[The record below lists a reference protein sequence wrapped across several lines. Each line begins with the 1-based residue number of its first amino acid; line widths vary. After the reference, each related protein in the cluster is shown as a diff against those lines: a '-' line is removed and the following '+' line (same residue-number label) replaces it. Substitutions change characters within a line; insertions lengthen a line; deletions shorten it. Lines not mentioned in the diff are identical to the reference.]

1 MCPKLHE
8 QTRNDPVGAV
18 LFQSVEAPVGL
29 AFVEVLVRVMA
40 GRPGILQGAPEVVLA
55 LRCAVQF
62 VPVLEVVPVLTVAL
76 WFEVPVDYTGQCQ
89 RILVDSVGRIP
100 LLPLFD
106 DGRSELVE

>member
-1 MCPKLHE
+1 MDVRRIISYLLKKAMIL
-8 QTRNDPVGAV
+8 VGN
-18 LFQSVEAPVGL
+18 LETP
-29 AFVEVLVRVMA
+29 EVLVRVIT
-40 GRPGILQGAPEVVLA
+40 GCPSILQGAPEVVLA

-62 VPVLEVVPVLTVAL
+62 VPVHEVVPVLTVAL
-76 WFEVPVDYTGQCQ
+76 WFEIPVDCTGQCQ